1 MKYLKKAAFY
11 ILLVLLALVFI
22 CPLMYALYNSL
33 LPLDKVNTLVP
44 PSEFTLDNYVELFVN
59 RPIFTWFINTLVVAG
74 VTLLSQ
80 LTTALLAG
88 YALAKLRFPGRG
100 IAFNCVLVTLMIPF
114 QVLLT
119 PLYIMVAK
127 LGWHDRLIG
136 LIIPFMLNSLYVF
149 MARQFFVTLPD
160 DLIEAA
166 RIDGLGHGRIF
177 FSIGLPLS
185 KPVITT
191 ITGEVYAGRRAQYIK
206 GHIFQPFES
215 DHGGGC
221 GDLTSRAD
229 PVSRSAEAVY
239 SGDRFRRN

>member
-1 MKYLKKAAFY
+1 M
-11 ILLVLLALVFI
+11 
-22 CPLMYALYNSL
+22 
-33 LPLDKVNTLVP
+33 P

-136 LIIPFMLNSLYVF
+136 LIIPLCSIRSMYLWQGSFSLHC
-149 MARQFFVTLPD
+149 P
-160 DLIEAA
+160 
-166 RIDGLGHGRIF
+166 
-177 FSIGLPLS
+177 
-185 KPVITT
+185 TT
-191 ITGEVYAGRRAQYIK
+191 
-206 GHIFQPFES
+206 
-215 DHGGGC
+215 
-221 GDLTSRAD
+221 
-229 PVSRSAEAVY
+229 
-239 SGDRFRRN
+239 

>member
-1 MKYLKKAAFY
+1 MVKYLKKAAFY

-100 IAFNCVLVTLMIPF
+100 AAYSA
-114 QVLLT
+114 
-119 PLYIMVAK
+119 LYYGGKA
-127 LGWHDRLIG
+127 G
-136 LIIPFMLNSLYVF
+136 
-149 MARQFFVTLPD
+149 MA
-160 DLIEAA
+160 
-166 RIDGLGHGRIF
+166 
-177 FSIGLPLS
+177 
-185 KPVITT
+185 
-191 ITGEVYAGRRAQYIK
+191 
-206 GHIFQPFES
+206 
-215 DHGGGC
+215 
-221 GDLTSRAD
+221 
-229 PVSRSAEAVY
+229 
-239 SGDRFRRN
+239 